1 MNKEEGKITVHDISK
16 ANFFQYGMISKQV
29 RCNIEVE
36 FHTDYKGHH
45 HKGFVSHPNVKI
57 TSSKNGDEE
66 CLPKSKY
73 DLKLIEQEDLFQE
86 QRLDIIEENMNQLD
100 FLDKEI
106 FSQSLTGSWFVD
118 QDDIQK
124 SSSNFRDFFLL
135 TNDSSLPKAK
145 ASLKMMNY
153 DLINSSFHTGDAYI
167 QSLS

>member
-1 MNKEEGKITVHDISK
+1 M
-16 ANFFQYGMISKQV
+16 
-29 RCNIEVE
+29 
-36 FHTDYKGHH
+36 
-45 HKGFVSHPNVKI
+45 
-57 TSSKNGDEE
+57 
-66 CLPKSKY
+66 
-73 DLKLIEQEDLFQE
+73 FQE
-86 QRLDIIEENMNQLD
+86 QRLDIIEENMKQLD

-167 QSLS
+167 QSLSQENFGPKFRVNLQFTESETSLSASDGTEPNVIKIALDFPLSEKRLIVSHHAKIFRS